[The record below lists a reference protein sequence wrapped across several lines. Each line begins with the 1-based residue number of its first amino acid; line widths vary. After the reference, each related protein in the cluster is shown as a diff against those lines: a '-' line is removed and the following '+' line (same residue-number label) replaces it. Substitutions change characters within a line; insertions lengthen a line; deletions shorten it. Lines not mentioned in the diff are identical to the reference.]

1 MTAMTSDDTRNSHIR
16 FWIVA
21 VLFIVSSISYASRAT
36 MSFAAVPLSKEI
48 SISTVQLG
56 YIFSAFGW
64 SYVIGQIP
72 GGALLDRYGS
82 RPVYLWSITLWSIFT
97 LAQAFVSS
105 LAFIP
110 VFISL
115 FALRFGLGF
124 AECPSFPANARIVAN
139 WFPNSERGTA
149 SAIFNA
155 SQYFSLVAF
164 APLMGWL
171 AQDYGWRS
179 VFLAMGL
186 IGLLGAVLFF
196 WVVKPPARHKHISK
210 REYDYIEQGGA
221 LVNLDRPDAP
231 KQIIPW
237 HIIIP
242 FVVFFPVSLI
252 LLAIYAAI
260 RGLSRD
266 ERDSVAPASGASPVA
281 ISGGG
286 VRSEVYLAADT
297 RSQGKPPTITLE
309 IFLQLLFKRMLL
321 GIYLAQYCITA
332 LTYFYATWFPIYLV
346 KARHMS
352 VAHAGL
358 AAAGPAIAGFAGGV
372 LGGVISDLLLK
383 KGTPLSSARKIPIIT
398 GLVISCAILACNYT
412 DSQAMIM
419 LFMTIAF
426 FGKGVAALGWAVMSD
441 AAPREATGLS
451 GSIFNLFGNA
461 AGIFTPIGIGYILAA
476 TGNNWD
482 MALVFVFAHSIVA
495 MISYLFIAGTIKR
508 VVLKPA

>member
-1 MTAMTSDDTRNSHIR
+1 MTFVDAPGAETRNSHVR
-16 FWIVA
+16 FWIIA
-21 VLFIVSSISYASRAT
+21 VLFVISSINYASRAT
-36 MSFAAVPLSKEI
+36 LSFAAVPLSKEI
-48 SISTVQLG
+48 HISTVQLG

-82 RPVYLWSITLWSIFT
+82 RPIYLWSITLWAVFT
-97 LAQAFVSS
+97 MAQAFVSS

-110 VFISL
+110 VFVSL
-115 FALRFGLGF
+115 FALRFALGF

-179 VFLAMGL
+179 VFLAMGI
-186 IGLLGAVLFF
+186 IGLVGAALF
-196 WVVKPPARHKHISK
+196 WAVVQSPARHKSLSK
-210 REYDYIEQGGA
+210 REYAYIEGGGA
-221 LVNLDRPDAP
+221 LVNLDRPAATDRDDFGPAAAFATGILTRPADDPPAP
-231 KQIIPW
+231 GSAQQIRW
-237 HIIIP
+237 GIIGQ
-242 FVVFFPVSLI
+242 
-252 LLAIYAAI
+252 LLAN
-260 RGLSRD
+260 
-266 ERDSVAPASGASPVA
+266 
-281 ISGGG
+281 
-286 VRSEVYLAADT
+286 
-297 RSQGKPPTITLE
+297 
-309 IFLQLLFKRMLL
+309 RMLL

-332 LTYFYATWFPIYLV
+332 LTYFYATWFPIYLI

-352 VAHAGL
+352 LAHAGL
-358 AAAGPAIAGFAGGV
+358 VSAGPAIAGFVGGV

-383 KGTPLSSARKIPIIT
+383 KGVALSPARKTVILI
-398 GLVISCAILACNYT
+398 GLVISCAILLCNYT
-412 DSQAMIM
+412 DSQVLIM
-419 LFMTIAF
+419 TFMSIAF

-461 AGIFTPIGIGYILAA
+461 AGIFTPLGIGYILAA

-482 MALVFVFAHSIVA
+482 MALIFVFAHSIVA
-495 MISYLFIAGTIKR
+495 MISYLFIAGPIKR